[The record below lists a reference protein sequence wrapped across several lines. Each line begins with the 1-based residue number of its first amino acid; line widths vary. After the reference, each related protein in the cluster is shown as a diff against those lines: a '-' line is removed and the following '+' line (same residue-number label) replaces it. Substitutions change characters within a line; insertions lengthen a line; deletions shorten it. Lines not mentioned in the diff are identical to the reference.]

1 MPEINAGGASI
12 HIKPSTAI
20 AAIEGNVK
28 KMQQNTAATE
38 MAINMVFSENRKA
51 CSSVNQ

>member
-1 MPEINAGGASI
+1 MPAINAGGASS
-12 HIKPSTAI
+12 HSRPNTAI
-20 AAIEGNVK
+20 AAIDGNVK

-38 MAINMVFSENRKA
+38 MAVSNVLSENRNA